1 MTAST
6 TIAPARWPAWRGS
19 VALRV
24 VQSIGLSFVIT
35 GLLILIAGKNPLAA
49 YEQIV
54 LGAFGSWA
62 RIVVGLNKAAPYMLA
77 GIGVALCFRGNV
89 ANMGAEGQIAIG
101 GLAASILALTCAGAL
116 GAATLPFAILAGVLG
131 GVAWAAIAAVIHLAR
146 GVHEVLVTLMMNFIA
161 WLIVAEILHGPLG
174 EIDAGFPQTPLFERV
189 AWLPKLV
196 ARSDLHI
203 GIVIAVL
210 AAIGAHIVLWHTVTG
225 FRWRLAG
232 ASDKASHYAGGSRA
246 RSVFGLMA
254 VSGVLSG
261 AAGAIEVLGVHYRL
275 IEGFSLGFGFN
286 AIAIALLATLKPL
299 WVIPA
304 ALFFAFLETGALSMQ
319 RQIGIPSS
327 LVLVIQG
334 LSLIFVL
341 CAVGRGTRKV

>member
-1 MTAST
+1 MTVSATIIPPRPPWRST
-6 TIAPARWPAWRGS
+6 LAF
-19 VALRV
+19 RV
-24 VQSIGLSFVIT
+24 VLSVVLSLVVS
-35 GLLILIAGKNPLAA
+35 GVLILLAGKNPFVA
-49 YEQIV
+49 YQHIA
-54 LGAFGSWA
+54 LGAFGSWP
-62 RIVVGLNKAAPYMLA
+62 RVVVGLNKAAPYMLA
-77 GIGVALCFRGNV
+77 GVGVALCFRGNV

-101 GLAASILALTCAGAL
+101 GLAASVVALA
-116 GAATLPFAILAGVLG
+116 GAATLGAAVLPAAILAGIVG
-131 GVAWAAIAAVIHLAR
+131 GAVWAAIAAAINLWR

-161 WLIVAEILHGPLG
+161 WLVVAEFLHGPMG
-174 EIDAGFPQTPLFERV
+174 EIDAGFPQTPMFENV

-196 ARSDLHI
+196 ARTDLHV
-203 GIVIAVL
+203 GIVIAIP
-210 AAIGAHIVLWHTVTG
+210 AAIAAHVVLWHTVIG

-232 ASDKASHYAGGSRA
+232 ASDKAAHYAGVSRA
-246 RSVFGLMA
+246 RSVLGLML

-261 AAGAIEVLGVHYRL
+261 VAGAIEVLGVHYRL

-341 CAVGRGTRKV
+341 CAVGRGGRRV

>member
-1 MTAST
+1 MTVAA
-6 TIAPARWPAWRGS
+6 IAPTQRVAWRNTL
-19 VALRV
+19 AWRV
-24 VQSIGLSFVIT
+24 VLSVVWSLVVT
-35 GLLILIAGKNPLAA
+35 GILILMAGKNPLVA
-49 YEQIV
+49 YQHIV
-54 LGAFGSWA
+54 LGAFGSWP
-62 RIVVGLNKAAPYMLA
+62 RVVVGLNKAAPYMLA
-77 GIGVALCFRGNV
+77 GVGVALCFRGNV

-101 GLAASILALTCAGAL
+101 GLAASVVALIGASAL
-116 GAATLPFAILAGVLG
+116 GAAVLPAALIAGVLG
-131 GVAWAAIAAVIHLAR
+131 GAAWAAIAAAINLTR

-161 WLIVAEILHGPLG
+161 WLIVAEFLHGPMG
-174 EIDAGFPQTPLFERV
+174 EIDAGFPQTPMFENV

-196 ARSDLHI
+196 ARTDLHI

-210 AAIGAHIVLWHTVTG
+210 AAIMAHVVLWRTVTG
-225 FRWRLAG
+225 FHWRLAG
-232 ASDKASHYAGGSRA
+232 ASDKAAHYAGVSRA
-246 RSVFGLMA
+246 RSVFGLML

-261 AAGAIEVLGVHYRL
+261 MAGAIEVLGVHYRL

-341 CAVGRGTRKV
+341 CAVGRGARRV

>member
-1 MTAST
+1 MTNAAIVPPQRS
-6 TIAPARWPAWRGS
+6 AWRGGL
-19 VALRV
+19 ALRV
-24 VQSIGLSFVIT
+24 IQSVVWS
-35 GLLILIAGKNPLAA
+35 LLITAFLIFLAGKNPLVA
-49 YEQIV
+49 YQHII
-54 LGAFGSWA
+54 LGAFGSID

-77 GIGVALCFRGNV
+77 GVGVALCFRGNV

-101 GLAASILALTCAGAL
+101 GLTASVVALIGAGTL
-116 GAATLPFAILAGVLG
+116 GAFVLPVSMLAGVLG
-131 GVAWAAIAAVIHLAR
+131 GAAWAAIAAAIHLWR

-161 WLIVAEILHGPLG
+161 WLVVAEFLHGPMG
-174 EIDAGFPQTPLFERV
+174 EIEAGFPQTPLFENS

-196 ARSDLHI
+196 ARTDLHI
-203 GIVIAVL
+203 GIVVAIL
-210 AAIGAHIVLWHTVTG
+210 AAIAAHIALWHTVIG

-232 ASDKASHYAGGSRA
+232 ASDKASHYAGVSRG
-246 RSVFGLMA
+246 RSVLGLML

-261 AAGAIEVLGVHYRL
+261 TAGAIEVLGVHYRL

-341 CAVGRGTRKV
+341 CAVGRGARRV

>member
-1 MTAST
+1 MTVAAIVPRQRT
-6 TIAPARWPAWRGS
+6 AWRETLAWRVILS
-19 VALRV
+19 VVWSLV
-24 VQSIGLSFVIT
+24 VT
-35 GLLILIAGKNPLAA
+35 GILILMAGKNPFVA
-49 YEQIV
+49 YQHIM
-54 LGAFGSWA
+54 LGAFGSWP
-62 RIVVGLNKAAPYMLA
+62 RVVVGLNKAAPYMLA
-77 GIGVALCFRGNV
+77 GVGVALCFRGNV
-89 ANMGAEGQIAIG
+89 ANMGSEGQIAIG
-101 GLAASILALTCAGAL
+101 GLAASVVALIGASAL
-116 GAATLPFAILAGVLG
+116 GAAVLPAALIAGVVG
-131 GVAWAAIAAVIHLAR
+131 GAAWAAIAAVINLTR

-161 WLIVAEILHGPLG
+161 WLIVAEFLHGPMG
-174 EIDAGFPQTPLFERV
+174 EIDAGFPQTPMFENV

-196 ARSDLHI
+196 ARTDLHI

-210 AAIGAHIVLWHTVTG
+210 AAVVAHVVLWRTVTG

-232 ASDKASHYAGGSRA
+232 ASDRAAHYAGVSRA
-246 RSVFGLMA
+246 RSVFGLML

-261 AAGAIEVLGVHYRL
+261 MAGAIEVLGVHYRL

-341 CAVGRGTRKV
+341 CAVGRGTRRV

>member
-1 MTAST
+1 M
-6 TIAPARWPAWRGS
+6 TIAAIVPPQRAAWRGTLAWRVILS
-19 VALRV
+19 VVWSLIV
-24 VQSIGLSFVIT
+24 T
-35 GLLILIAGKNPLAA
+35 GILILMAGKNPLVA
-49 YEQIV
+49 YQHIV
-54 LGAFGSWA
+54 LGAFGSWP
-62 RIVVGLNKAAPYMLA
+62 RVIVGLNKAAPYMLA
-77 GIGVALCFRGNV
+77 GVGVALCFRGNV
-89 ANMGAEGQIAIG
+89 ANMGAEGQIAMG
-101 GLAASILALTCAGAL
+101 GLAASVVALIGASAL
-116 GAATLPFAILAGVLG
+116 GPAVLPAALIAGVLG
-131 GVAWAAIAAVIHLAR
+131 GGAWAAIAAAIHLTR

-161 WLIVAEILHGPLG
+161 WLIVAEFLHGPLG
-174 EIDAGFPQTPLFERV
+174 EIDAGFPQTPMFENA

-196 ARSDLHI
+196 ARTDLHI
-203 GIVIAVL
+203 GIVIALL
-210 AAIGAHIVLWHTVTG
+210 AAVVAHVVLWRTVTG

-232 ASDKASHYAGGSRA
+232 ASDKAAHYAGVSRA
-246 RSVFGLMA
+246 RAVFGLML

-261 AAGAIEVLGVHYRL
+261 IAGAIEVLGVHYRL

-341 CAVGRGTRKV
+341 CAVGRGARRM

>member
-1 MTAST
+1 MTVAAIVSQR
-6 TIAPARWPAWRGS
+6 AAWRDTL
-19 VALRV
+19 AWRV
-24 VQSIGLSFVIT
+24 VLSVVWSLVVT
-35 GLLILIAGKNPLAA
+35 GILILMAGKNPFVA
-49 YEQIV
+49 YQHIV
-54 LGAFGSWA
+54 LGAFGSWP
-62 RIVVGLNKAAPYMLA
+62 RVVVGLNKAAPYMLA
-77 GIGVALCFRGNV
+77 GVGVALCFRGNV
-89 ANMGAEGQIAIG
+89 ANMGAEGQIAMG
-101 GLAASILALTCAGAL
+101 GLAASVAALIGANAL
-116 GAATLPFAILAGVLG
+116 GAAVLPAALIAGVLG
-131 GVAWAAIAAVIHLAR
+131 GAAWAAIAAAINLAR

-161 WLIVAEILHGPLG
+161 WLIVAEFLHGPMG
-174 EIDAGFPQTPLFERV
+174 EIDAGFPQTPMFENV

-196 ARSDLHI
+196 ARTDLHI
-203 GIVIAVL
+203 GIVIAIL
-210 AAIGAHIVLWHTVTG
+210 AALVAHVVLWRTVTG

-232 ASDKASHYAGGSRA
+232 ASDKAAHYAGVSRA
-246 RSVFGLMA
+246 RSVFGLML

-261 AAGAIEVLGVHYRL
+261 MAGAIEVLGVHYRL

-341 CAVGRGTRKV
+341 CAVGRGARRI

>member
-1 MTAST
+1 MSVAAIVSQR
-6 TIAPARWPAWRGS
+6 AAWRDTL
-19 VALRV
+19 AWRV
-24 VQSIGLSFVIT
+24 VLSVVWSLVVT
-35 GLLILIAGKNPLAA
+35 GILILMAGKNPFVA
-49 YEQIV
+49 YQHIV
-54 LGAFGSWA
+54 LGAFGSWP
-62 RIVVGLNKAAPYMLA
+62 RVVVGLNKAAPYMLA
-77 GIGVALCFRGNV
+77 GVGVALCFRGNV
-89 ANMGAEGQIAIG
+89 ANMGSEGQIAMG
-101 GLAASILALTCAGAL
+101 GLAASVVALIGAAAL
-116 GAATLPFAILAGVLG
+116 GPAVLPAALIAGMLG
-131 GVAWAAIAAVIHLAR
+131 GAAWAAIAAAINLAR

-161 WLIVAEILHGPLG
+161 WLIVAEFLHGPLG
-174 EIDAGFPQTPLFERV
+174 EIDAGFPQTPMFENV

-196 ARSDLHI
+196 ARTDLHI

-210 AAIGAHIVLWHTVTG
+210 AAVIAHVVLWRTVTG

-232 ASDKASHYAGGSRA
+232 ASDKAAHYAGVSRA
-246 RSVFGLMA
+246 RSVFGLML

-261 AAGAIEVLGVHYRL
+261 MAGAIEVLGVHYRL

-334 LSLIFVL
+334 LSLIFGL
-341 CAVGRGTRKV
+341 CAVGRGARRV

>member
-1 MTAST
+1 MTTVAIVPPQRS
-6 TIAPARWPAWRGS
+6 AWRGTL
-19 VALRV
+19 AWRV
-24 VQSIGLSFVIT
+24 VLSVVWSLVVT
-35 GLLILIAGKNPLAA
+35 GLLILMAGKNPFVA
-49 YEQIV
+49 YQHIV
-54 LGAFGSWA
+54 LGAFGSWP
-62 RIVVGLNKAAPYMLA
+62 RVVVGLNKAAPYMLA
-77 GIGVALCFRGNV
+77 GVGVALCFRGNV
-89 ANMGAEGQIAIG
+89 ANMGSEGQIAMG
-101 GLAASILALTCAGAL
+101 GLTASIVALIGASVL
-116 GAATLPFAILAGVLG
+116 GAAVLPAALLAGILG
-131 GVAWAAIAAVIHLAR
+131 GAAWAAVAAAINLTR

-161 WLIVAEILHGPLG
+161 WLIVAEFLHGPLG
-174 EIDAGFPQTPLFERV
+174 EIDAGFPQTPLFENL

-196 ARSDLHI
+196 ARTDLHV

-210 AAIGAHIVLWHTVTG
+210 AAIMAHVVLWHTVTG

-232 ASDKASHYAGGSRA
+232 ASDRASHYAGVSRA
-246 RSVFGLMA
+246 RSVFGLML

-261 AAGAIEVLGVHYRL
+261 LAGAIEVLGVHYRL

-286 AIAIALLATLKPL
+286 AIAVALLATLKPL

-341 CAVGRGTRKV
+341 CAIGRGARKV

>member
-1 MTAST
+1 
-6 TIAPARWPAWRGS
+6 
-19 VALRV
+19 
-24 VQSIGLSFVIT
+24 
-35 GLLILIAGKNPLAA
+35 
-49 YEQIV
+49 
-54 LGAFGSWA
+54 
-62 RIVVGLNKAAPYMLA
+62 
-77 GIGVALCFRGNV
+77 
-89 ANMGAEGQIAIG
+89 MGAEGQIAMG
-101 GLAASILALTCAGAL
+101 GLAASVAALIGANAL
-116 GAATLPFAILAGVLG
+116 GAAVLPAALIAGVLG
-131 GVAWAAIAAVIHLAR
+131 GAAWAAIAAAINLAR
-146 GVHEVLVTLMMNFIA
+146 GVPEVLVPLMMNFIA
-161 WLIVAEILHGPLG
+161 WLIVAEFLHGPMG
-174 EIDAGFPQTPLFERV
+174 EIDAGFPQTPMFENV

-196 ARSDLHI
+196 ARTDLHI
-203 GIVIAVL
+203 GIVIAIL
-210 AAIGAHIVLWHTVTG
+210 AAVVAHVVLWRTVMG

-232 ASDKASHYAGGSRA
+232 ASDKAAHYAGVSRA
-246 RSVFGLMA
+246 RSVFGLML

-261 AAGAIEVLGVHYRL
+261 MAGAIEVLGVHYRL

-341 CAVGRGTRKV
+341 CAVGRGARRI

>member
-1 MTAST
+1 MTAEA
-6 TIAPARWPAWRGS
+6 IATPPRPAFRATLAFRVIMS
-19 VALRV
+19 VVLALAV
-24 VQSIGLSFVIT
+24 TSI
-35 GLLILIAGKNPLAA
+35 LILMAGKNPFVA
-49 YEQIV
+49 YQHIV
-54 LGAFGSWA
+54 LGAFGSWP

-77 GIGVALCFRGNV
+77 GVGVALCFRGNV
-89 ANMGAEGQIAIG
+89 ANMGSEGQIAIG
-101 GLAASILALTCAGAL
+101 GLAASFVALVGASAL
-116 GAATLPFAILAGVLG
+116 GAAVLPAAIVAGILG
-131 GVAWAAIAAVIHLAR
+131 GVAWAAIAAAINLSR

-161 WLIVAEILHGPLG
+161 WLIVAEFLHGPLG
-174 EIDAGFPQTPLFERV
+174 EMDAGFPQTPMFDS
-189 AWLPKLV
+189 AAFLPKLV
-196 ARSDLHI
+196 ARTDLHV
-203 GIVIAVL
+203 GIVIAVV
-210 AAIGAHIVLWHTVTG
+210 AAIAAHIVLWHTVIG

-232 ASDKASHYAGGSRA
+232 ASDKAAHYAGVSRA
-246 RSVFGLMA
+246 RSVLGLMV

-261 AAGAIEVLGVHYRL
+261 IAGAIEVLGVHYRL
-275 IEGFSLGFGFN
+275 IEGFSLGFGFI

-341 CAVGRGTRKV
+341 CAIGRGAKRV

>member
-1 MTAST
+1 MTVAAIVSQR
-6 TIAPARWPAWRGS
+6 AAWRDTLAWRVILS
-19 VALRV
+19 VVWSLV
-24 VQSIGLSFVIT
+24 VT
-35 GLLILIAGKNPLAA
+35 GALILMAGKNPFVA
-49 YEQIV
+49 YQHIV
-54 LGAFGSWA
+54 LGAFGSWP
-62 RIVVGLNKAAPYMLA
+62 RVVVGLNKAAPYMLA
-77 GIGVALCFRGNV
+77 GVGVALCFRGNV
-89 ANMGAEGQIAIG
+89 ANMGSEGQIAMG
-101 GLAASILALTCAGAL
+101 GLAASVVALIGASAL
-116 GAATLPFAILAGVLG
+116 GAAVLPAALIAGVLG
-131 GVAWAAIAAVIHLAR
+131 GAAWAAIAAAINLTR

-161 WLIVAEILHGPLG
+161 WLVVAEFLHGPMG
-174 EIDAGFPQTPLFERV
+174 EIDAGFPQTPMFENV

-196 ARSDLHI
+196 ARTDLHI

-210 AAIGAHIVLWHTVTG
+210 AAVVAHVVLWRTVTG

-232 ASDKASHYAGGSRA
+232 ASDKASHYAGVSRA
-246 RSVFGLMA
+246 RTVFGLML

-261 AAGAIEVLGVHYRL
+261 MAGAIEVLGVHYRL

-341 CAVGRGTRKV
+341 CAVGRGARRV

>member
-1 MTAST
+1 MTVAA
-6 TIAPARWPAWRGS
+6 IAPPQRAAWRGTLAWRVILS
-19 VALRV
+19 VVWSLV
-24 VQSIGLSFVIT
+24 VT
-35 GLLILIAGKNPLAA
+35 GILILMAGKNPFVA
-49 YEQIV
+49 YQHIV
-54 LGAFGSWA
+54 LGAFGSWP
-62 RIVVGLNKAAPYMLA
+62 RVVVGLNKAAPYMLA
-77 GIGVALCFRGNV
+77 GVGVALCFRGNV
-89 ANMGAEGQIAIG
+89 ANMGSEGQIAMG
-101 GLAASILALTCAGAL
+101 GLAASVVALI
-116 GAATLPFAILAGVLG
+116 GAATLGPAVLPAALIAGILG
-131 GVAWAAIAAVIHLAR
+131 GAAWAAIAAAINLTR

-161 WLIVAEILHGPLG
+161 WLIVAEFLHGPMG
-174 EIDAGFPQTPLFERV
+174 EIDAGFPQTPMFENA

-196 ARSDLHI
+196 ARTDLHI
-203 GIVIAVL
+203 GIVIAAL
-210 AAIGAHIVLWHTVTG
+210 AAVVAHVVLWRTVTG

-232 ASDKASHYAGGSRA
+232 ASDKASHYAGVSRA
-246 RSVFGLMA
+246 RSVFGLML

-261 AAGAIEVLGVHYRL
+261 MAGAIEVLGVHYRL

-341 CAVGRGTRKV
+341 CAVGRGARRM

>member
-1 MTAST
+1 MTLAA
-6 TIAPARWPAWRGS
+6 IVPPQRAAWRGTL
-19 VALRV
+19 AWRV
-24 VQSIGLSFVIT
+24 VLSVVWSLVVT
-35 GLLILIAGKNPLAA
+35 GVLILMAGKNPFVA
-49 YEQIV
+49 YQHIV
-54 LGAFGSWA
+54 LGAFGSWP
-62 RIVVGLNKAAPYMLA
+62 RVVVGLNKAAPYMLA
-77 GIGVALCFRGNV
+77 GVGVALCFRGNV

-101 GLAASILALTCAGAL
+101 GLAASVVALIGAGAL
-116 GAATLPFAILAGVLG
+116 GPTVLPAALIAGVLG
-131 GVAWAAIAAVIHLAR
+131 GAAWAAIAAAINLTR

-161 WLIVAEILHGPLG
+161 WLIVAEFLHGPLG
-174 EIDAGFPQTPLFERV
+174 EIDAGFPQTPMFENV

-196 ARSDLHI
+196 ARTDLHI

-210 AAIGAHIVLWHTVTG
+210 AAIVAHVVLWRTVTG

-232 ASDKASHYAGGSRA
+232 ASDKAAHYAGVSRA
-246 RSVFGLMA
+246 RSVFGLML

-261 AAGAIEVLGVHYRL
+261 MAGAIEVLGVHYRL

-341 CAVGRGTRKV
+341 CAVGRGARRM

>member
-1 MTAST
+1 MSVAAIVSQR
-6 TIAPARWPAWRGS
+6 AAWRDTL
-19 VALRV
+19 AWRV
-24 VQSIGLSFVIT
+24 VLSVVWSLVVT
-35 GLLILIAGKNPLAA
+35 GVLILMAGKNPFLA
-49 YEQIV
+49 YQHIV
-54 LGAFGSWA
+54 LGAFGSWP
-62 RIVVGLNKAAPYMLA
+62 RVVVGLNKAAPYMLA
-77 GIGVALCFRGNV
+77 GVGVALCFRGNV
-89 ANMGAEGQIAIG
+89 ANMGSEGQIAMG
-101 GLAASILALTCAGAL
+101 GLAASVVALIGAGAL
-116 GAATLPFAILAGVLG
+116 GLAVLPAALIAGVLG
-131 GVAWAAIAAVIHLAR
+131 GAAWAAIAAAINLAR

-161 WLIVAEILHGPLG
+161 WLIVAEFLHGPLG
-174 EIDAGFPQTPLFERV
+174 EMDAGFPQTPMFENV

-196 ARSDLHI
+196 ARTDLHI
-203 GIVIAVL
+203 GIVIAAL
-210 AAIGAHIVLWHTVTG
+210 AAIVAHVVLWRTVTG

-232 ASDKASHYAGGSRA
+232 ASDKAAHYAGVSRA
-246 RSVFGLMA
+246 RSVFGLML

-261 AAGAIEVLGVHYRL
+261 IAGAIEVLGVHYRL

-341 CAVGRGTRKV
+341 CAVGRGARRV

>member
-1 MTAST
+1 MSVAAIVSQR
-6 TIAPARWPAWRGS
+6 AAWRDTL
-19 VALRV
+19 AWRV
-24 VQSIGLSFVIT
+24 VLSVVWSLVVT
-35 GLLILIAGKNPLAA
+35 GILILMAGKNPFVA
-49 YEQIV
+49 YQHIV
-54 LGAFGSWA
+54 LGAFGSWP
-62 RIVVGLNKAAPYMLA
+62 RVVVGLNKAAPYMLA
-77 GIGVALCFRGNV
+77 GVGVALCFRGNV
-89 ANMGAEGQIAIG
+89 ANMGSEGQIAMG
-101 GLAASILALTCAGAL
+101 GLAASVVALIGAGAL
-116 GAATLPFAILAGVLG
+116 GSAVLPAALIAGVLG
-131 GVAWAAIAAVIHLAR
+131 GAAWAAIAAAINLTR

-161 WLIVAEILHGPLG
+161 WLIVAEFLHGPLG
-174 EIDAGFPQTPLFERV
+174 EIDAGFPQTPMFENV

-196 ARSDLHI
+196 ARTDLHI

-210 AAIGAHIVLWHTVTG
+210 AAVVAHVVLWRTVTG

-232 ASDKASHYAGGSRA
+232 ASDKASHYAGVSRA
-246 RSVFGLMA
+246 RSVFGLML

-261 AAGAIEVLGVHYRL
+261 IAGAVEVLGVHYRL

-341 CAVGRGTRKV
+341 CAVGRGARRI

>member
-1 MTAST
+1 M
-6 TIAPARWPAWRGS
+6 TIAAIVPPRSGAWRDTLAWRVILS
-19 VALRV
+19 VVCSLV
-24 VQSIGLSFVIT
+24 VT
-35 GLLILIAGKNPLAA
+35 GFLILMAGKNPFVA
-49 YEQIV
+49 YQHIV
-54 LGAFGSWA
+54 LGAFGSWP
-62 RIVVGLNKAAPYMLA
+62 RVVVGLNKAAPYMLA
-77 GIGVALCFRGNV
+77 GVGVALCFRGNV
-89 ANMGAEGQIAIG
+89 ANMGSEGQIAMG
-101 GLAASILALTCAGAL
+101 GLAASVVALIGAGAL
-116 GAATLPFAILAGVLG
+116 GAAVLPAALIAGVLG
-131 GVAWAAIAAVIHLAR
+131 GAVWAAIAAAINLTR

-161 WLIVAEILHGPLG
+161 WLVVAEFLHGPLG
-174 EIDAGFPQTPLFERV
+174 EIDAGFPQTPMFENV

-196 ARSDLHI
+196 ARTDLHI

-210 AAIGAHIVLWHTVTG
+210 AAVVAHVVLWRTVMG

-232 ASDKASHYAGGSRA
+232 ASDKAAHYAGVSRA
-246 RSVFGLMA
+246 RSVFGLML

-261 AAGAIEVLGVHYRL
+261 MAGAIEVLGVHYRL

-341 CAVGRGTRKV
+341 CAVGRGARRI

>member
-1 MTAST
+1 MTAAAVVSRLRS
-6 TIAPARWPAWRGS
+6 AQRLPL
-19 VALRV
+19 ALRV
-24 VQSIGLSFVIT
+24 VLSILVSLVCT
-35 GLLILIAGKNPLAA
+35 GLLILLAGKNPFVA
-49 YEQIV
+49 YQHIL
-54 LGAFGSWA
+54 LGAFGSWP
-62 RIVVGLNKAAPYMLA
+62 RIVVGLNKAGPYMLA
-77 GIGVALCFRGNV
+77 GVGVALCFRGNV

-101 GLAASILALTCAGAL
+101 GLAASFVALVGAGAL
-116 GAATLPFAILAGVLG
+116 GAAVLPAAIVAGILG
-131 GVAWAAIAAVIHLAR
+131 GAAWAAIAAAINLTR

-161 WLIVAEILHGPLG
+161 WLIVAEFLHGPLG
-174 EIDAGFPQTPLFERV
+174 EIDAGFPQTPMFENT

-196 ARSDLHI
+196 ARSDLHV

-210 AAIGAHIVLWHTVTG
+210 AAVAAHVVLWHTVVG

-232 ASDKASHYAGGSRA
+232 ASDKAANYAGVSRA
-246 RSVFGLMA
+246 RSVLGLML

-261 AAGAIEVLGVHYRL
+261 IAGAIEVLGVHYRL

-341 CAVGRGTRKV
+341 CAVGRGARRV

>member
-1 MTAST
+1 M
-6 TIAPARWPAWRGS
+6 TIAAIVPPQRAAWRGTLAWRVILS
-19 VALRV
+19 VVWSLIV
-24 VQSIGLSFVIT
+24 T
-35 GLLILIAGKNPLAA
+35 GILILMAGKNPLVA
-49 YEQIV
+49 YQHIV
-54 LGAFGSWA
+54 LGAFGSWP
-62 RIVVGLNKAAPYMLA
+62 RVIVGLNKAAPYMLA
-77 GIGVALCFRGNV
+77 GVGVALCFRGNV
-89 ANMGAEGQIAIG
+89 ANMGAEGQIAMG
-101 GLAASILALTCAGAL
+101 GLAASVVALIGARAL
-116 GAATLPFAILAGVLG
+116 GPAVLPAALIAGVLG
-131 GVAWAAIAAVIHLAR
+131 GGAWAAIAAAIHLTR

-161 WLIVAEILHGPLG
+161 WLIVAEFLHGPLG
-174 EIDAGFPQTPLFERV
+174 EIDAGFPQTPMFENA

-196 ARSDLHI
+196 ARTDLHI
-203 GIVIAVL
+203 GIVIALL
-210 AAIGAHIVLWHTVTG
+210 AAIVAHVVLWRTVPG

-232 ASDKASHYAGGSRA
+232 ASDKAAHYAGVSRA
-246 RSVFGLMA
+246 RSVFGLML

-261 AAGAIEVLGVHYRL
+261 IAGAIEVLGVHYRL

-341 CAVGRGTRKV
+341 CAVGRGARRM

>member
-1 MTAST
+1 MTAV
-6 TIAPARWPAWRGS
+6 TIVPPRRSAWRGTL
-19 VALRV
+19 AWRV
-24 VQSIGLSFVIT
+24 VLSVVWSFVIT
-35 GLLILIAGKNPLAA
+35 GLLILLAGKNPFVA
-49 YEQIV
+49 YQHIV
-54 LGAFGSWA
+54 LGAFGSWP
-62 RIVVGLNKAAPYMLA
+62 RVIVGLNKAAPYMLA
-77 GIGVALCFRGNV
+77 GVGVALCFRGNV
-89 ANMGAEGQIAIG
+89 ANMGSEGQIAMG
-101 GLAASILALTCAGAL
+101 GLAASIVALIGASAL
-116 GAATLPFAILAGVLG
+116 GAAILPAALLAGILG
-131 GVAWAAIAAVIHLAR
+131 GAAWAAIAAAINLTR

-161 WLIVAEILHGPLG
+161 WLIVAEFLHGPLG
-174 EIDAGFPQTPLFERV
+174 EIDAGFPQTPLFENI

-196 ARSDLHI
+196 ARTDLHI

-210 AAIGAHIVLWHTVTG
+210 AALTAHVVLWHTVIG

-232 ASDKASHYAGGSRA
+232 ASDRASHYAGVSRA
-246 RSVFGLMA
+246 RSVFGLML

-261 AAGAIEVLGVHYRL
+261 LAGAIEVLGVHYRL

-286 AIAIALLATLKPL
+286 AIAVALLATLKPL

-341 CAVGRGTRKV
+341 CAVGRGARKV

>member
-1 MTAST
+1 MSVAAIVSQR
-6 TIAPARWPAWRGS
+6 AAWRDTL
-19 VALRV
+19 AWRV
-24 VQSIGLSFVIT
+24 VLSVVWSLVVT
-35 GLLILIAGKNPLAA
+35 GILILMAGKNPFVA
-49 YEQIV
+49 YQHIV
-54 LGAFGSWA
+54 LGAFGSWP
-62 RIVVGLNKAAPYMLA
+62 RVVVGLNKAAPYMLA
-77 GIGVALCFRGNV
+77 GVGVALCFRGNV
-89 ANMGAEGQIAIG
+89 ANMGSEGQIAMG
-101 GLAASILALTCAGAL
+101 GLAASVVALIGAGAL
-116 GAATLPFAILAGVLG
+116 GAAVLPAALIAGVLG
-131 GVAWAAIAAVIHLAR
+131 GAAWAAIAAAINLTR

-161 WLIVAEILHGPLG
+161 WLIVAEFLHGPMG
-174 EIDAGFPQTPLFERV
+174 EIDAGFPQTPMFENV

-196 ARSDLHI
+196 ARTDLHI

-210 AAIGAHIVLWHTVTG
+210 AAVVAHVVLWRTVTG

-232 ASDKASHYAGGSRA
+232 ASDKASHYAGVSRA
-246 RSVFGLMA
+246 RSVFGLML

-261 AAGAIEVLGVHYRL
+261 IAGAIEVLGVHYRL

-341 CAVGRGTRKV
+341 CAVGRGARRV

>member
-1 MTAST
+1 MTSAAILPQRS
-6 TIAPARWPAWRGS
+6 AWRGGL
-19 VALRV
+19 ALRV
-24 VQSIGLSFVIT
+24 IQSVVWS
-35 GLLILIAGKNPLAA
+35 LLITAVLILLAGKNPLVA
-49 YEQIV
+49 YQHII
-54 LGAFGSWA
+54 LGAFGSID

-77 GIGVALCFRGNV
+77 GVGVALCFRGNV

-101 GLAASILALTCAGAL
+101 GLTASVVALIGAGTL
-116 GAATLPFAILAGVLG
+116 GAFVLPAAMLAGVLG
-131 GVAWAAIAAVIHLAR
+131 GAAWAAAAAVIHLWR

-161 WLIVAEILHGPLG
+161 WLVVAEFLHGPMG
-174 EIDAGFPQTPLFERV
+174 EMDAGFPQTPLFENS

-196 ARSDLHI
+196 ARTDLHI
-203 GIVIAVL
+203 GIVLAVL
-210 AAIGAHIVLWHTVTG
+210 AAVAAHIVLWHTVIG

-232 ASDKASHYAGGSRA
+232 ASERASHYAGVSRA
-246 RSVFGLMA
+246 RSVFGLML

-261 AAGAIEVLGVHYRL
+261 IAGAIEVLGVHYRL

-341 CAVGRGTRKV
+341 CAVGRGGRRV